1 MSSPPVPSLILASR
15 SEIRAELLRN
25 AGVPFEVRSA
35 AVDEDALRAGM
46 EAEGFSPRDM
56 ADHLAESKAQ
66 RIALRHPGNLV
77 LGCDQILEFRGRAL
91 GKPQSQD
98 EARAQLAEMSG
109 QLHQLHSAA
118 VLFHEARPVW
128 RHVGTVRMTMR
139 ELSPAYVADYVAR
152 NWETIRHCVGGYQLE
167 AEGVRLF
174 ASVEGD
180 FFSVL
185 GLPLLPLLDHLVAR
199 GVIET

>member
-1 MSSPPVPSLILASR
+1 MSSPPVPTLLLASR
-15 SEIRAELLRN
+15 SEVRAQLLRN
-25 AGVPFEVRSA
+25 AGVPFEIRA
-35 AVDEDALRAGM
+35 ASVDEDALRAGM
-46 EAEGFSPRDM
+46 EADGLSPRDM
-56 ADHLAESKAQ
+56 ADHLAESKAN
-66 RIALRHPGNLV
+66 RIALRQPDRLV

-91 GKPQSQD
+91 AKPESEA

-109 QLHQLHSAA
+109 QLHHLYSAA
-118 VLFHEARPVW
+118 VLFHEGRPVW
-128 RHVGTVRMTMR
+128 RHIGHVRMTMR
-139 ELSPAYVADYVAR
+139 ALSPGYIDAYVAR
-152 NWETIRHCVGGYQLE
+152 NWETIRHCVGAYQLE

-199 GVIET
+199 GVIAT